1 MNAHNDNTE
10 VNTDEWRG
18 EIGFQAVAP
27 GQKPA
32 LVAAYRQAH
41 AMAEAR
47 AGSMRRAGLAGP
59 AVLIVPSLKSHFR
72 VTNRRCQDNN
82 VAGVHSE
89 MA

>member
-41 AMAEAR
+41 AKAEAR
-47 AGSMRRAGLAGP
+47 CRVDAPGWAGGSGGADRAVAEVPFPRDKP
-59 AVLIVPSLKSHFR
+59 AVPG
-72 VTNRRCQDNN
+72 Q
-82 VAGVHSE
+82 
-89 MA
+89 